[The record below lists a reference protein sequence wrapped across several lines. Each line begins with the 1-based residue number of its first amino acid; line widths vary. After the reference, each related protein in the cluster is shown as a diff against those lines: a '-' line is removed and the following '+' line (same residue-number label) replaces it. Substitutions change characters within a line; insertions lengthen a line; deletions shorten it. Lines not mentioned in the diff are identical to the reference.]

1 MLASYA
7 PFIFYKH
14 LKIIMKKHILTP
26 ILAVLLTVTAFA
38 QIPNGGFETFTNM
51 GTYDI
56 PNGWGTMNNTTS
68 PMSVFT
74 AEKGTPGSPGSSYLK
89 LTSKTVL
96 ATVVNGIAV
105 SGEIDSTTMLPKSGF
120 PYVLRPLNF
129 TGKWQ
134 HMIYGSSQGSVT
146 ALLTRWDSGMGMRIP
161 VATATQTL
169 SGMAMSWA
177 NFTIPFTYV
186 DAGNPDTC
194 IIILKASGTTPT
206 NNDYLWVDNLAFSG
220 FTGINENSSFLNNMS
235 VYPNPTTNKIILDL
249 NYKTAEQT
257 IIQLTDITGKIVLSK
272 NVGELNGQSKQI
284 MDVSSV
290 AKGSYFVRII
300 TTSGT
305 EVRKIVIE

>member
-1 MLASYA
+1 M
-7 PFIFYKH
+7 K
-14 LKIIMKKHILTP
+14 KIILTSILGG
-26 ILAVLLTVTAFA
+26 LFSVTAFA

-68 PMSVFT
+68 PLSVFT
-74 AEKGTPGSPGSSYLK
+74 AEKGTPGSPGSSFLK

-96 ATVVNGIAV
+96 TSVVNGIAV
-105 SGEIDSTTMLPKSGF
+105 SGVIDSTTMLPKSGF
-120 PYVLRPLNF
+120 PYALRPLNF

-146 ALLTRWDSGMGMRIP
+146 AILTRWDSGIGMRVP
-161 VATATQTL
+161 VATASQTL

-177 NFTIPFTYV
+177 NFSIPFTYT
-186 DAGNPDTC
+186 DSGNPDTC
-194 IIILKASGTTPT
+194 IIVLRASGTTPT
-206 NNDYLWVDNLAFSG
+206 NNDYLWVDNLSFSG
-220 FTGINENSSFLNNMS
+220 FTGINENSSFLTNMS
-235 VYPNPTTNKIILDL
+235 VYPNPSSTKITLDL

-257 IIQLTDITGKIVLSK
+257 VVEITDISGKIVLSK
-272 NVGELNGQSKQI
+272 NVGELNGQSKQLI
-284 MDVSSV
+284 DVSSLS
-290 AKGSYFVRII
+290 KGSYFVRII